1 MNKKLK
7 ITEQFRN
14 LYPKDNDR
22 SQLSIDLGISRSS
35 LDRKMRDPNKFKR
48 TEVEYLKK
56 LTGLSSEQ
64 LFQIVEDKASI

>member
-7 ITEQFRN
+7 ITEQFKN

-35 LDRKMRDPNKFKR
+35 LDRKMRDPNMFKK

-56 LTGLSSEQ
+56 LTGLSYEQ
-64 LFQIVEDKASI
+64 LFQVVE